1 MEWYNCKI
9 SLSDNSKG
17 VSLKG
22 ENSMNGAEILLR
34 TAVEAGVGICF
45 ANAGTTELPIVI
57 ALDAI
62 PGIKAV
68 LGVFEG
74 VCTGAADGYG
84 RMTGKPAMALLH
96 LGPGFA
102 NGIANLHNAKRA
114 GTPLLNVIGEHA
126 TWHRAA
132 DAPLTMDIEALIGTV
147 SGWQRTNA
155 SAEHISGDVADAI
168 AGALAGQIS
177 SLIVPHNHQLSECP
191 ETAIVKTQFSF
202 APVDSR
208 EIERAEQ
215 VLRSGKK
222 TALMLGRRALRKS
235 GLQAAARI
243 RAATGCDLFTETF
256 PGYMERGAGLPRV
269 ARLPYFPEE
278 ATAMLSGYQA
288 VVLAGAHDPVTFFG
302 YQGIDSFIISPA
314 QAKVQIGMSGQDII
328 DVLKYLAGSLGTS
341 KQLTMDDRIF
351 APSKRPDIPAGE
363 LTGEKVSLVV
373 AALQPEGAII
383 VDEGLTTS
391 FPYYQL
397 AAGTPPHTLMT
408 ITGGSIGY
416 GMPCAIGAALACP
429 DRPVIDIQADGS
441 ALYTVQSLWT
451 EARERLNVKT
461 LLCSNRSYHILEME
475 LERAGITSPGPN
487 IRSLVGL
494 DGPTIDW
501 VKLAAGFGV
510 PGASVR
516 TAEDLARKLA
526 AALTEPGPFLIE
538 MVL

>member
-1 MEWYNCKI
+1 
-9 SLSDNSKG
+9 
-17 VSLKG
+17 
-22 ENSMNGAEILLR
+22 MNGAEMLLR
-34 TAVEAGVGICF
+34 TAAEAGVGICF

-57 ALDAI
+57 ALDSI
-62 PGIKAV
+62 PEIKAV
-68 LGVFEG
+68 LGLFEG

-84 RMTGKPAMALLH
+84 RMTGRPAMVLLH

-132 DAPLTMDIEALIGTV
+132 DPPLAMDIEALTGAV

-155 SAEHISGDVADAI
+155 SAGEISIDTADAV
-168 AGALAGQIS
+168 AAALAGRIS
-177 SLIVPHNHQLSECP
+177 SLIVPHDHQLSECAKA
-191 ETAIVKTQFSF
+191 AIVKTRFSF

-208 EIERAEQ
+208 EVERAEQ

-222 TALMLGRRALRKS
+222 TALMLGKRALRKN
-235 GLQAAARI
+235 GLLAAARI
-243 RAATGCDLFTETF
+243 KAATGCDLFAETF
-256 PGYMERGAGLPRV
+256 PGYVERGAGLPRV

-278 ATAMLSGYQA
+278 AIAMLSGYEA
-288 VVLAGAHDPVTFFG
+288 VVIAGAHDPVTFFG
-302 YQGIDSFIISPA
+302 YEGVDSFIISLE
-314 QAKVQIGMSGQDII
+314 QTKIQVGMGGQDII
-328 DVLKYLAGSLGTS
+328 DVLEYLAGPSGASGERLAGDDTS
-341 KQLTMDDRIF
+341 
-351 APSKRPDIPAGE
+351 APLKHPGIPAGG
-363 LTGEKVSLVV
+363 LTAEKISLVV

-383 VDEGLTTS
+383 VDEGITS
-391 FPYYQL
+391 SFSYYDL
-397 AAGTPPHTLMT
+397 SASAAPHTLLT

-429 DRPVIDIQADGS
+429 DRPVINIQADGS

-451 EARERLNVKT
+451 QAREGLNVKT
-461 LLCSNRSYHILEME
+461 LICSNRSYRILEME
-475 LERAGITSPGPN
+475 LARAGITSPGPN

-494 DGPTIDW
+494 DGPAIDW

-516 TAEDLARKLA
+516 TAEDLARVLGRTLA
-526 AALTEPGPFLIE
+526 EPGPFLIE
-538 MVL
+538 MIL

>member
-1 MEWYNCKI
+1 
-9 SLSDNSKG
+9 
-17 VSLKG
+17 
-22 ENSMNGAEILLR
+22 MNGAEILLR
-34 TAVEAGVGICF
+34 TAVEGGVGICF

-57 ALDAI
+57 ALDSI

-84 RMTGKPAMALLH
+84 RMTGKPAMTLLH

-132 DAPLTMDIEALIGTV
+132 DPPLAMDIEALTGAV

-155 SAEHISGDVADAI
+155 SAGDISGDTADAI
-168 AGALAGQIS
+168 AAALAGQIS

-191 ETAIVKTQFSF
+191 GTTIVKTQFSF

-208 EIERAEQ
+208 EIERVEQ

-222 TALMLGRRALRKS
+222 TAIMLGKRALRRS
-235 GLQAAARI
+235 GLLAAARI
-243 RAATGCDLFTETF
+243 KAATGCDLFTETF
-256 PGYMERGAGLPRV
+256 PGYVERGAGLPRV
-269 ARLPYFPEE
+269 AHLPYFPEE

-302 YQGIDSFIISPA
+302 YEGVDSFIISRD
-314 QAKVQIGMSGQDII
+314 QEKIEIGTGGQDII
-328 DVLKYLAGSLGTS
+328 DVLEYLADSPGTS
-341 KQLTMDDRIF
+341 KKLTTNDDIF
-351 APSKRPDIPAGE
+351 VPSKPPDIPAGE
-363 LTGEKVSLVV
+363 LTGEKVSLVL

-383 VDEGLTTS
+383 VDEGITTS
-391 FPYYQL
+391 FPYYNL
-397 AAGTPPHTLMT
+397 SASAAPHTLLT

-429 DRPVIDIQADGS
+429 DRPVINFQADGS

-451 EARERLNVKT
+451 QARERLNVKT

-475 LERAGITSPGPN
+475 LARGGISSPGPN

-494 DGPTIDW
+494 DGPVIDW

-510 PGASVR
+510 PAASVR

-526 AALTEPGPFLIE
+526 AALAEPGPFLIE
-538 MVL
+538 MIL